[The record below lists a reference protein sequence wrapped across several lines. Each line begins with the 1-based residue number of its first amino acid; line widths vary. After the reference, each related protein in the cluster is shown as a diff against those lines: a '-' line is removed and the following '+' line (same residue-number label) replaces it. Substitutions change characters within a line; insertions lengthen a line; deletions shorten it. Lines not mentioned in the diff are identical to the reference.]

1 MASETNYLEFMMKL
15 FGSAEVAAGLD
26 RVIKGID
33 GTSVS
38 ADGAAVSVDRFDQ
51 TLRVLA
57 GALDKDIIASDR
69 AAKANT
75 ALGDTYKFVSLSADQ
90 SAAGINA
97 STASL
102 ERNAAAAASASSG
115 MRKFVGGNA
124 ATGLIKASKFI
135 AGGAAITAYESIK
148 KYMNFQQTVTQ
159 SITQAGVPL
168 SDQKAIMSGLLDI
181 STKTGEKANDMAAT
195 FYRVA
200 SSLAG
205 THTPLKRMLE
215 ISTAIAKL
223 NVLGNVPAG
232 AQSENT
238 ARVVMSIYNA
248 NLKGTGRNL
257 TKIIGTSSA
266 IAGSADAYIKDV
278 SSAFGNGLLAAA
290 QQQGLSMAD
299 AGAIFA
305 AYTKL
310 GMKPASAGVY
320 ATRSITQLF
329 SPTVQGEKGL
339 QMLGIS
345 PFKIKEIQD
354 KQGFPAV
361 LQYLNKQLQGPLSPL
376 PTYAKYKG
384 STGAAAA
391 YKQLNTWFNGA
402 LSQTFQNQLG
412 EKVTGAQF
420 KAQLATDLKS
430 GKGITPQEM
439 DVVRNMM
446 ITRMF
451 GGQRGSVQIA
461 ALLNNLP
468 SILAAAGN
476 IAKNTDPK
484 KVNELTKIALTTP
497 GQQFKIIEA
506 KIVADFIKIGE
517 VITPMFLR
525 IAKAIVGFFDVFS
538 KFKFLIQGIVIDLGI
553 IVTLGIALKGMRTF
567 FKITDWFKNASRTRI
582 KDAVANA
589 KANEPIIQAGA
600 EMQGAAKIQ
609 ADAAAVQLRAAEM
622 FSMGGVSGAKGG
634 GGLFLREKGFG
645 TGRKPIG
652 LPYAEQQSR
661 VHAGAMMPPYMGQAG
676 AGLAVG
682 AEQAAVVG
690 AERVGI
696 GAALKGAA
704 GAVGNFAMGPWG
716 MAAMM
721 LAPMAIPLISK
732 LGSWLFGGGAQTPLI
747 TAATQ
752 ATVKKKSTTELTAA
766 QKALAAAS
774 KGDTNSI
781 LQYAKN
787 AVKGN
792 RDLTR
797 ASFDPKNKWIANN
810 FAHLYQ
816 TTDQTKQNAAK
827 LMKMFPGTKAYQ
839 DAFNR
844 ANAQEQKLM
853 GQIRKDPK
861 FAAYMQKVRPLLMA
875 QMGFIDP
882 GGFSKSSAIAQAT
895 AKIYEKQAQAFLK
908 TSTLQK
914 IGGGATTRVISDI
927 QGVASLSAA
936 QKREAALA
944 RDAKLPRQVRES
956 YAFQAAELGTQI
968 DKLKAN
974 LVKDTSGKTGTKLD
988 AKTINDWAKAA
999 AKEQKENFTA
1009 AGLSAD
1015 QIGKAVAAAI
1025 SQAGG
1030 NHWKW

>member
-1 MASETNYLEFMMKL
+1 MVTEANNLEFIMKL

-57 GALDKDIIASDR
+57 GALDRDIVASDR
-69 AAKANT
+69 AAKAN
-75 ALGDTYKFVSLSADQ
+75 AGLGDSYKFVAVSADQ
-90 SAAGINA
+90 SVASINA
-97 STASL
+97 STAAY
-102 ERNAAAAASASSG
+102 ERNAAAAASASGG
-115 MRKFVGGNA
+115 MRNIINGTT
-124 ATGLIKASKFI
+124 ATGLIKASKWI
-135 AGGAAITAYESIK
+135 AGGALLTGYESIK
-148 KYMNFQQTVTQ
+148 KYMSFQQTVTQ

-168 SDQKAIMSGLLDI
+168 ADQKAIMSGLLDI
-181 STKTGEKANDMAAT
+181 STKTGEKANDMAST

-248 NLKGTGRNL
+248 NLKGTGRDL

-339 QMLGIS
+339 QMLGID

-384 STGAAAA
+384 STGSAAAF
-391 YKQLNTWFNGA
+391 KQLNTWFNGA

-412 EKVTGAQF
+412 ENVTGAQF
-420 KAQLATDLKS
+420 KAQLAADLKS

-484 KVNELTKIALTTP
+484 KVNELTKIALNTP

-506 KIVADFIKIGE
+506 KISADFIKIGE
-517 VITPMFLR
+517 IITPIFLK
-525 IAKAIVGFFDVFS
+525 IAKAVVGVFDVFS
-538 KFKFLIQGIVIDLGI
+538 RFKWVVKEVVGVLAEILILGT
-553 IVTLGIALKGMRTF
+553 TLKAIRTVLKVSDF
-567 FKITDWFKNASRTRI
+567 FRNMSRTKLR
-582 KDAVANA
+582 DAVTNA
-589 KANEPIIQAGA
+589 KATEPIVTAGV
-600 EMQGAAKIQ
+600 EMQGAAKVQ

-622 FSMGGVSGAKGG
+622 LSMGGRGGAMGAVSAAESRAMAGR
-634 GGLFLREKGFG
+634 GLYVPTASFP
-645 TGRKPIG
+645 GRKPIG
-652 LPYAEQQSR
+652 RAYAETNNASR
-661 VHAGAMMPPYMGQAG
+661 AAMSSTAYMSQTERGVAK
-676 AGLAVG
+676 V
-682 AEQAAVVG
+682 AEGEAIKT
-690 AERVGI
+690 AEKRGI
-696 GAALKGAA
+696 GMALKGAMGSA
-704 GAVGNFAMGPWG
+704 LDMAMGPMG

-721 LAPMAIPLISK
+721 LAPMAIPLIGK
-732 LGSWLFGGGAQTPLI
+732 LGSWLFGGGGGTSKPVN
-747 TAATQ
+747 AATQ
-752 ATVKKKSTTELTAA
+752 TSLQKATAAA
-766 QKALAAAS
+766 QKQIAKDQALL
-774 KGDTNSI
+774 K
-781 LQYAKN
+781 KN
-787 AVKGN
+787 PNDLNALTDLYSQQAIVDRNTGN
-792 RDLTR
+792 LHG
-797 ASFDPKNKWIANN
+797 KQLANN
-810 FAHLYQ
+810 FAYLVQSALPKITMRGQIPQ
-816 TTDQTKQNAAK
+816 TSGANQAELDKLTAQMKANPAFARYVKQIRP
-827 LMKMFPGTKAYQ
+827 LVYGQ
-839 DAFNR
+839 
-844 ANAQEQKLM
+844 LM
-853 GQIRKDPK
+853 GFAVNELSTKNATLAQAGFENFVSNRNQRDSTALGYVTDKSKPLKARLQEGMQASLGMEQTMRTELNLSKTAGTAAVRKEYL
-861 FAAYMQKVRPLLMA
+861 AAYENTRSNYGQLQK
-875 QMGFIDP
+875 D
-882 GGFSKSSAIAQAT
+882 IAQLSKDNKGQIT
-895 AKIYEKQAQAFLK
+895 PK
-908 TSTLQK
+908 
-914 IGGGATTRVISDI
+914 VISDLAKQI
-927 QGVASLSAA
+927 ATENKQIYTELGFSSTQFA
-936 QKREAALA
+936 QAVTAALA
-944 RDAKLPRQVRES
+944 
-956 YAFQAAELGTQI
+956 GT
-968 DKLKAN
+968 
-974 LVKDTSGKTGTKLD
+974 G
-988 AKTINDWAKAA
+988 
-999 AKEQKENFTA
+999 
-1009 AGLSAD
+1009 
-1015 QIGKAVAAAI
+1015 
-1025 SQAGG
+1025 
-1030 NHWKW
+1030 HWKVG

>member
-33 GTSVS
+33 GTSAS

-69 AAKANT
+69 AAKSNAG
-75 ALGDTYKFVSLSADQ
+75 LSDSYKFVSLSADQ
-90 SAAGINA
+90 SVASINS
-97 STASL
+97 STAAY
-102 ERNAAAAASASSG
+102 ERNATAAASASSG
-115 MRKFVGGNA
+115 MRNLVGGSA
-124 ATGLIKASKFI
+124 ATGLIKASKWI
-135 AGGAAITAYESIK
+135 AGGALLTGYESIK
-148 KYMNFQQTVTQ
+148 KYMSFQQTVTQ

-168 SDQKAIMSGLLDI
+168 ADQKAIMSGLLDI

-339 QMLGIS
+339 QMLGIN

-420 KAQLATDLKS
+420 KAQLAADLKS

-451 GGQRGSVQIA
+451 GGQRGSVQVA
-461 ALLNNLP
+461 ALLDNLP

-506 KIVADFIKIGE
+506 KIAADFIKIGQT
-517 VITPMFLR
+517 ITPIFL
-525 IAKAIVGFFDVFS
+525 K
-538 KFKFLIQGIVIDLGI
+538 
-553 IVTLGIALKGMRTF
+553 
-567 FKITDWFKNASRTRI
+567 
-582 KDAVANA
+582 VANA
-589 KANEPIIQAGA
+589 LASFFGGFTKFKYVIEVVGGYLGEVLLLGAALKAFRTGLKIFDFFKNTLNLKKLFSNVKTTEPIVAAGA
-600 EMQGAAKIQ
+600 EMQAAAKIQ
-609 ADAAAVQLRAAEM
+609 AEAAGVQFKAAEM
-622 FSMGGVSGAKGG
+622 LSMGRFSGAEGG
-634 GGLFLREKGFG
+634 GGFFLREEGFG

-661 VHAGAMMPPYMGQAG
+661 VHAGAMMPGYMGQGVKNTVENTAKNELEKHTG
-676 AGLAVG
+676 FLAKIANSKLFNLG
-682 AEQAAVVG
+682 SSALSMLP
-690 AERVGI
+690 GI
-696 GAALKGAA
+696 GTAASIALPLLLPFA
-704 GAVGNFAMGPWG
+704 GSAF
-716 MAAMM
+716 
-721 LAPMAIPLISK
+721 SF
-732 LGSWLFGGGAQTPLI
+732 LGGLFGGGAPKPVN
-747 TAATQ
+747 AATQ
-752 ATVKKKSTTELTAA
+752 TSLQKATAAA
-766 QKALAAAS
+766 QKQIAKDQALLKKNPNNLNALTDLYSQQAIVDRNTGNL
-774 KGDTNSI
+774 KGKQ
-781 LQYAKN
+781 L
-787 AVKGN
+787 
-792 RDLTR
+792 
-797 ASFDPKNKWIANN
+797 ANN
-810 FAHLYQ
+810 FAYLVQ
-816 TTDQTKQNAAK
+816 SALPKAIRTKFGLVTTGGNQAELDKLTAQMKANPAFASYVKQIRPLVYGQLMGFAVNELATKNAALAQAGFENFVSNRNQRDSTALGYVTDKSKPLKARLQEGMQANLGIQQTMQTELK
-827 LMKMFPGTKAYQ
+827 LSKTAGTAAVRKEYLDAYQ
-839 DAFNR
+839 NTKSNYETLHKDLIQLSKDN
-844 ANAQEQKLM
+844 K
-853 GQIRKDPK
+853 GQITPK
-861 FAAYMQKVRPLLMA
+861 
-875 QMGFIDP
+875 
-882 GGFSKSSAIAQAT
+882 
-895 AKIYEKQAQAFLK
+895 
-908 TSTLQK
+908 
-914 IGGGATTRVISDI
+914 VISDLAKQI
-927 QGVASLSAA
+927 AA
-936 QKREAALA
+936 ENKQIYTELGFSSTQFAQAVTAALA
-944 RDAKLPRQVRES
+944 
-956 YAFQAAELGTQI
+956 GT
-968 DKLKAN
+968 
-974 LVKDTSGKTGTKLD
+974 G
-988 AKTINDWAKAA
+988 
-999 AKEQKENFTA
+999 
-1009 AGLSAD
+1009 
-1015 QIGKAVAAAI
+1015 
-1025 SQAGG
+1025 
-1030 NHWKW
+1030 HWKVG